1 MKASIYTSGKWHIGS
16 GPTSLMLARVYRDD
30 FALSL
35 GGAQKY
41 SGKIIKMDNDS
52 ILSFQLADV
61 EPLGE
66 FAQVGRRFEGVMIDG
81 VGSIVD
87 WRVKEVEEGANSR
100 TWFLTIDHD
109 VNNNTADKVT
119 VTYILAENSII
130 MPSRI
135 QFNRGEKFWVEGT
148 LESLGN
154 NPDSMVVQATQAIL
168 FQAA

>member
-1 MKASIYTSGKWHIGS
+1 
-16 GPTSLMLARVYRDD
+16 MLARVYRDD

-41 SGKIIKMDNDS
+41 SGKIIKMDDDS

-109 VNNNTADKVT
+109 VN
-119 VTYILAENSII
+119 
-130 MPSRI
+130 
-135 QFNRGEKFWVEGT
+135 FNRGEKFWVEGT